1 MRESSITTNG
11 LLNQFFT
18 VSLAAAVAAS
28 LTACTDQ
35 TANQTAKQPANQAV
49 NQPVA
54 TPQDSHANQ
63 NASAANKEMVLK
75 PEVPSAITAEH
86 KELHE
91 QLETAI
97 KSGGKTGEAAK
108 VVEERLKVHFEKEEQ
123 YALPQLGLLS
133 HLAMNHLSDDMK
145 KAIELSDKLKAE
157 LPKMLEEHQGI
168 VEALDA
174 LEKAGKEENK
184 LQAVEFAEKLKAHAL
199 NEEQVMY
206 PAAILVGEYLKLK
219 FPK

>member
-1 MRESSITTNG
+1 MKGSSIKGILNRFFAIG
-11 LLNQFFT
+11 L
-18 VSLAAAVAAS
+18 AGAVAF
-28 LTACTDQ
+28 TATCTDQ
-35 TANQTAKQPANQAV
+35 TANQTAKQPANQSA

-54 TPQDSHANQ
+54 APKDAHGNEHTP
-63 NASAANKEMVLK
+63 AANKEMVMK
-75 PEVPSAITAEH
+75 PAVPSSIAAEH

-91 QLETAI
+91 QLEIAV

-108 VVEERLKVHFEKEEQ
+108 AVEERLKVHFEKEEEF
-123 YALPQLGLLS
+123 ALPQLGLLS

-145 KAIELSDKLKAE
+145 QAIELSDKLKAE
-157 LPKMLEEHQGI
+157 MPKMLEEHKGI

-184 LQAVEFAEKLKAHAL
+184 PQAVEFAEKLKAHAL
-199 NEEQVMY
+199 NEEQIMY

-219 FPK
+219 SPQ